1 MTSNPF
7 DDTRLEEIKLKSV
20 ANDRLLP
27 YLVSRVLPSLEPN
40 TANAMQFDA
49 LYSSVKETI
58 ELSAEAKN
66 SSKRWRNCF
75 NL

>member
-20 ANDRLLP
+20 TTDRLLP